1 MHIVENIVSVTF
13 ATVFIVTVII
23 VSVIIATLMDMESV
37 IKSNTKGMKEI
48 VTKLERALKD
58 KNKEIDQLKKLN
70 EKLAVND
77 IKLKKEVS
85 SLEIKNTEDIKLKK
99 AFQMEKN
106 NAEKMK
112 THLDALRISNG
123 VLEKKI
129 EKLEKDN
136 TVISRKLRMNAEDID
151 VLVEVNK
158 PLEKAY
164 KSLQRKYQVVVD
176 QLEIRKIKET

>member
-1 MHIVENIVSVTF
+1 
-13 ATVFIVTVII
+13 
-23 VSVIIATLMDMESV
+23 MDMESV
-37 IKSNTKGMKEI
+37 IKSNTNGMREI
-48 VTKLERALKD
+48 VTKLEKAVKD
-58 KNKEIDQLKKLN
+58 KKKEIDQLKKINENITLDN
-70 EKLAVND
+70 EKM
-77 IKLKKEVS
+77 KKEVS
-85 SLEIKNTEDIKLKK
+85 ILEIKKTEELKLKK
-99 AFQMEKN
+99 AFQMEKK

-164 KSLQRKYQVVVD
+164 KSLQRKYQVAAD
-176 QLEIRKIKET
+176 QLEIRKREEK